1 MQIELYCLQFTY
13 ILQLYASFQ
22 FSYKGAQ
29 CQLNSLHQGWKRVLV
44 NKSEDGN
51 HITAVKQLESA
62 VSLYLKKASPAHDPK
77 DIIAVSVGGRDSVL
91 CVCVCV
97 CVCDIR
103 DMIFQ
108 RHRH

>member
-1 MQIELYCLQFTY
+1 MCLCRLNSTAY
-13 ILQLYASFQ
+13 NLLYASFQ

-91 CVCVCV
+91 CVCVIYV
-97 CVCDIR
+97 R